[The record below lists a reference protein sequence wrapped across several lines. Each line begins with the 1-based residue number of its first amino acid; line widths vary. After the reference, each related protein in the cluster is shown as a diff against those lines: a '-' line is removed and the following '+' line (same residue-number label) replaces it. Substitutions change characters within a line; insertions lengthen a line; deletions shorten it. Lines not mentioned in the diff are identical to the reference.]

1 MDEDQYAKQDEQ
13 KKTDIMD
20 GQVAPFLRYPVRH
33 SCPHIKKK
41 GNQRDYGAGDAKN
54 YIEREHQMRLVEE

>member
-13 KKTDIMD
+13 KKTEIMD

-33 SCPHIKKK
+33 SCPDIKKE
-41 GNQRDYGAGDAKN
+41 GNQRDNSAGDTKD
-54 YIEREHQMRLVEE
+54 YIKREHQMRRVEE